1 LADDPNQASKDR
13 LARNEAIFRSINER
27 VEEVQDAESQETD
40 FLCECGNLDCTQTI
54 AMRKA
59 EYEKVRR
66 DATTFAVI
74 PGHVLEDV
82 ESVVEE
88 TDRFTIVQKHEE
100 ERAIVE
106 ATDPRG

>member
-1 LADDPNQASKDR
+1 LAGDPNQASKDR

-27 VEEVQDAESQETD
+27 VEEVQAAEETD

-54 AMRKA
+54 AMSKA
-59 EYEKVRR
+59 EYEKVRA

-106 ATDPRG
+106 ATNPRV